1 MHDDGRPQAP
11 LLSNPRSDRVR
22 DVAKLA
28 GRPTRLKRGQ
38 FLVEGPQAVREALA
52 AHRSGRSVGGLPIV
66 VQVYGTPEFL
76 DRNPEFA
83 ASLTDVQLRLASDQV
98 LAAMGDTVTSQGI
111 IAVCSM
117 IDVGIREVLERRP
130 RLVAVFSRMRDPG
143 NAGAVLRAADAAGAD
158 AVVIT
163 ASSVDIYNPK
173 AVRSTAGSI
182 FHLPIVVG
190 QDLGELTELMR
201 ESGMTL
207 LAADGYGGRDLD
219 ALQDDSARRRLG
231 IRTAETGDTAGG
243 TDGKPGPALEDPTAW
258 VFGNE
263 AQGLSDVELAMADY
277 SISVPVYGSA
287 ESLNLATAATV
298 CLYASARAQRRS
310 CTADGAEDC

>member
-28 GRPTRLKRGQ
+28 GRPARLKRGH

-52 AHRSGRSVGGLPIV
+52 AHRSGKGIGGRPVIV
-66 VQVYGTPEFL
+66 QLYATPDFL
-76 DRNPEFA
+76 DRNPEFDA
-83 ASLTDVQLRLASDQV
+83 PLLNVQLRPASDQV
-98 LAAMGDTVTSQGI
+98 LAAMGDTVKSQGI
-111 IAVCSM
+111 IAVCNM
-117 IDVGIREVLERRP
+117 IDVEIREVLDRRP
-130 RLVAVFSRMRDPG
+130 RLVAVFSRIRDPG

-190 QDLGELTELMR
+190 QDLGELTMLMR
-201 ESGMTL
+201 DVDMAL
-207 LAADGYGGRDLD
+207 LAAHGYGDRDLD
-219 ALQDDSARRRLG
+219 ALQDESAGRRLRVPAAEAG
-231 IRTAETGDTAGG
+231 YTPADAEETA
-243 TDGKPGPALEDPTAW
+243 GPALENSTAW
-258 VFGNE
+258 IFGNE
-263 AQGLSDVELAMADY
+263 AQGLSEAELAMTDH
-277 SISVPVYGSA
+277 SVSVPVYGSA

-310 CTADGAEDC
+310 STPDGPEK